1 MAVGEDCVG
10 SGGGDTV
17 RLLKLLNRD
26 KDGPGWLGAGLLT
39 GCADGGGDGDGSALF
54 KMTVALRRSLSLA
67 LAARNRVL

>member
-26 KDGPGWLGAGLLT
+26 EDGPGWLGAGLST
-39 GCADGGGDGDGSALF
+39 GCADGDGDGSALF